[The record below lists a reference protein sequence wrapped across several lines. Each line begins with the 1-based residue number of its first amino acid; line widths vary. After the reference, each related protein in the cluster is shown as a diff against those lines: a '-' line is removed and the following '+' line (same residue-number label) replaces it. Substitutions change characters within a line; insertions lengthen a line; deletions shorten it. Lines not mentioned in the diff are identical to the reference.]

1 MTAGRQVRELK
12 AKYDDEFNKVYELR
26 AENQKLLANLE
37 AAWAEVK
44 KTEDAAQA
52 YYD

>member
-12 AKYDDEFNKVYELR
+12 AKYDDEFNKVYELC